1 MPCCCA
7 TNVKAAFVLGIV
19 LAVLSAL
26 SCFNIEVSLGKLY
39 LYFDKGQG
47 EMADGMIA
55 NGIIG
60 ALIHCILIFG
70 AHTRNK
76 TAILVWM
83 ILAILAC
90 IGVAII
96 AILGVVALGGVSAL
110 AGAHAGAAAAGQ
122 VAVFA
127 IVFIAFMIG
136 IILFQI
142 WTIIVAKNA
151 RKEIAAEYQFEI
163 LQEAAYPVIHL
174 QK

>member
-7 TNVKAAFVLGIV
+7 TNVEAAFILGFV
-19 LAVLSAL
+19 LAVLSGL
-26 SCFNIEVSLGKLY
+26 SCFNMVAGAIV
-39 LYFDKGQG
+39 
-47 EMADGMIA
+47 

-60 ALIHCILIFG
+60 AVIHCILIFG

-76 TAILVWM
+76 TEILVWM

-96 AILGVVALGGVSAL
+96 TILGVVALGGVSAL

-122 VAVFA
+122 VAVVA
-127 IVFIAFMIG
+127 VVFIAFMIG

-151 RKEIAAEYQFEI
+151 RKEIEAGEYEFEI
-163 LQEAAYPVIHL
+163 QIRNSSMHAF
-174 QK
+174 K

>member
-1 MPCCCA
+1 
-7 TNVKAAFVLGIV
+7 
-19 LAVLSAL
+19 
-26 SCFNIEVSLGKLY
+26 
-39 LYFDKGQG
+39 
-47 EMADGMIA
+47 MAIGMIS
-55 NGIIG
+55 

-122 VAVFA
+122 VAVVA
-127 IVFIAFMIG
+127 VVFIAFMIG

-151 RKEIAAEYQFEI
+151 RKEI
-163 LQEAAYPVIHL
+163 EAGE
-174 QK
+174 